1 MYSTRLLAWVLAVT
15 LLFPSTTATGSEI
28 RAGNSCTKLN
38 ATAQSNGLRFTCI
51 KSGKKLIWSKG
62 VKVSSKPGPSANPK
76 PEVDLYAGISN
87 PLKPLTTSVE
97 QSLQTTDGRTRT
109 YRLFVPQALTS
120 KKPAPLVIA
129 LHGGLGSATQFEA
142 NSGLSEFAETNGF
155 YVAYPNGVGA
165 LEGLSTLQTW
175 NAGDCCGPAA
185 KNNVND
191 LAFIRTL
198 ISILKTTYTIDSKRI
213 FIIGHSNGAMMA
225 YKIACELSDQISGI
239 GVQAGSLGMEECK
252 SSHPV
257 SLIHIHGTSDS
268 NFPISG
274 GIGNGVA
281 GIPFRSA
288 RFAVDTIASAN
299 KCEVNPQ
306 VFPYKGNT
314 DLTIYSWN
322 KCANS
327 SSIRYIT
334 VQGATHAWM
343 GHPAQSNLAQSYV
356 GAPYEKLD
364 ATRAILSFLLS
375 LPRP

>member
-1 MYSTRLLAWVLAVT
+1 MPSTKLLAWVLALI
-15 LLFPSTTATGSEI
+15 LLFPSTTASGSEI
-28 RAGNSCTKLN
+28 RAGNTCSKLN
-38 ATAQSNGLRFTCI
+38 VTAQSNGLRFTCI

-62 VKVSSKPGPSANPK
+62 VRVNSKVEPSANPK
-76 PEVDLYAGISN
+76 PEIDVYANISN
-87 PLKPLTTSVE
+87 PLKLRTTSVE
-97 QSLQTTDGRTRT
+97 QTLQTTDGRTRT

-120 KKPAPLVIA
+120 TKPAPLVIA

-142 NSGLSEFAETNGF
+142 NSGLSEFAETNSF

-175 NAGDCCGPAA
+175 NAGDCCGPAV

-191 LAFIRTL
+191 LAFIRSL
-198 ISILKTTYTIDSKRI
+198 ISILKTAYSIDSKRI

-225 YKIACELSDQISGI
+225 YKLACELSDQISGI
-239 GVQAGSLGMEECK
+239 GVQAGSLGMDECK
-252 SSHPV
+252 PSQPV
-257 SLIHIHGTSDS
+257 SVIHIHGTSDS

-288 RFAVDTIASAN
+288 RFAVDTFASAN
-299 KCEVNPQ
+299 KCEINPD
-306 VFPYKGNT
+306 VFPDKRNV
-314 DLTIYSWN
+314 DLTIYTWN

-375 LPRP
+375 LPLP

>member
-1 MYSTRLLAWVLAVT
+1 MSSTRFLSWVLAGI
-15 LLFPSTTATGSEI
+15 LFAPCASAGAAQI
-28 RAGNSCTKLN
+28 KAGNSCTKLN
-38 ATAQSNGLRFTCI
+38 STAQANGLRFTCI

-62 VKVSSKPGPSANPK
+62 VKVSSKVRPSANPK
-76 PEVDLYAGISN
+76 PELDLYAGISN
-87 PLKPLTTSVE
+87 PRKPLTMSVE

-120 KKPAPLVIA
+120 TKPAPLVIA

-165 LEGLSTLQTW
+165 LDGLSTLQTW

-198 ISILKTTYTIDSKRI
+198 ISTLKTTYAIDSKRI

-225 YKIACELSDQISGI
+225 YKLACELSDQISGI
-239 GVQAGSLGMEECK
+239 GVQAGSLGMDECK
-252 SSHPV
+252 SSQPV
-257 SLIHIHGTSDS
+257 SVIHIHGTSDS

-274 GIGNGVA
+274 GMGTGVA
-281 GIPFRSA
+281 GTPFRSA
-288 RFAVDTIASAN
+288 RFALDAIAKSN
-299 KCEVNPQ
+299 KCELNPE
-306 VFPYKGNT
+306 VFPDTRNS
-314 DLTIYSWN
+314 DLTIYAWN